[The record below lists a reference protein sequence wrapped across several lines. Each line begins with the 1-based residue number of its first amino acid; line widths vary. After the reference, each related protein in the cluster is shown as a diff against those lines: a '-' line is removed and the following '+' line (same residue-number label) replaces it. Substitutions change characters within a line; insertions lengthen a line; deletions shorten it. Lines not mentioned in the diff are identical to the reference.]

1 MLMPVYIYLTHLYI
15 SYIYLTIH
23 YTRILLYT
31 SLCLTSDSGY
41 VWIER
46 GHSVSHL
53 TAAGHPFTIRDQYKR
68 EVFTVTLIGPA
79 DEL

>member
-1 MLMPVYIYLTHLYI
+1 MC
-15 SYIYLTIH
+15 IH
-23 YTRILLYT
+23 TP
-31 SLCLTSDSGY
+31 SLIRLTSDSGY